1 MEFVHPIRG
10 KKKINKMKRIL
21 RRQSIR
27 NYCIFVLGINSA
39 LRVSDLLV
47 IKIGDV
53 VDGFGKVKSSIVL
66 REKKTGKTKQFKLSP
81 NARKAISE
89 LVMSKGIDVSSPEY
103 PLFQSRKKKNGK
115 PQAITRIQLHKIL
128 KDAAKE
134 AGIEDNISTHSL
146 RKTWA
151 YHAYKA
157 GVDIVLIQRALNH
170 SSPRETLRYIGI
182 TQDQLDDVYMTV
194 NL

>member
-1 MEFVHPIRG
+1 MEFVHPIRD
-10 KKKINKMKRIL
+10 KKKINKMKKIL

-39 LRVSDLLV
+39 LRVSDLLSL
-47 IKIGDV
+47 KIGDV

-66 REKKTGKTKQFKLSP
+66 REKKTGKSKQFKLSP
-81 NARKAISE
+81 NARKAIAE
-89 LVMSKGIDVSSPEY
+89 LVMSKEMDTSNPEF

-128 KDAAKE
+128 KDAAEE

-146 RKTWA
+146 RKSWA

-157 GVDIVLIQRALNH
+157 GVDLLLIQKALNH
-170 SSPRETLRYIGI
+170 ASQRETLRYIGI